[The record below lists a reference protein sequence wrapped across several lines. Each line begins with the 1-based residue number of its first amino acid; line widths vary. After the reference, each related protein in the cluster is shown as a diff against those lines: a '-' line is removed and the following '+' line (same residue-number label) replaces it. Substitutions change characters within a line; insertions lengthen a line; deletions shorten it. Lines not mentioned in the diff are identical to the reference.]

1 MLTDMSVRCHR
12 VCLLYLLCQ
21 MFLFSAGDAG
31 AKTETSAVL
40 PAGQSLAEIPPWL
53 HYQAG
58 VAYMNGEGVRQDVV
72 QGRYW
77 IHMAA
82 RQGVPL
88 AQYNLGVMFFDGI
101 GGEQNSGCAQ
111 WWLQRAQA
119 QQNEDIRS
127 MAEQALSAM
136 VSETK
141 PKVYRIPTMSE
152 CDRLPAEYDT
162 EINQPALSVPRADV
176 NVPEVLSLQRV
187 LASLFKWVSGVLHV
201 IRENG
206 LPEWSSGISDQVTEL
221 SCEQKDAPGVESVAD
236 EVAAAASLPEFSSVL
251 LEEGGHLTD
260 TDPAEAVS
268 SGPSEKEASPKQE
281 LLSRASSHAVIAR
294 QKTVQNITVPEVPG
308 NNLRTASEKHYT
320 VQLASA
326 RTPEGLYASADRYH
340 LTDYLVYETV
350 RHNQR
355 WYVLIAGEYPTQ
367 NIARKAIRDLPAEF
381 KRNGAWVRSLRQVQ
395 KELSP

>member
-1 MLTDMSVRCHR
+1 MLADMSVRCHR
-12 VCLLYLLCQ
+12 VCFLYLLCQ
-21 MFLFSAGDAG
+21 MFLFSAGDAV

-40 PAGQSLAEIPPWL
+40 PVGQSLAKIPPWL
-53 HYQAG
+53 QYQAG

-119 QQNEDIRS
+119 QQNEDVRS

-136 VSETK
+136 VLETK
-141 PKVYRIPTMSE
+141 PKVYRIPTMLE

-162 EINQPALSVPRADV
+162 ESNQPALSVSRADV

-236 EVAAAASLPEFSSVL
+236 EVAAASLPEFSGVL

-281 LLSRASSHAVIAR
+281 LLSRASSRAVIAR
-294 QKTVQNITVPEVPG
+294 QKTAQNIPVPEVPG

-326 RTPEGLYASADRYH
+326 PTPEGLYKSAKRYH
-340 LTDYLVYETV
+340 LTGYLVYETV

-355 WYVLIAGEYPTQ
+355 WYVLVAGVYPKRDM
-367 NIARKAIRDLPAEF
+367 AYRAIRGLPEEF
-381 KRNGAWVRSLRQVQ
+381 QKNGAWVRSVSQVQ